1 MAKSLSIDAHILASH
16 LAKNLCIVTNLLA
29 SHLAK
34 YHGGFFFTIT
44 RLTSDQKP
52 WYYVKRSEHGPL
64 LVITHLLA
72 THLVKNLA
80 TVATILPT
88 STLA

>member
-52 WYYVKRSEHGPL
+52 RCCCALIFASHQAKSLG
-64 LVITHLLA
+64 ITLKGLNMV
-72 THLVKNLA
+72 LYL
-80 TVATILPT
+80 
-88 STLA
+88 